1 MTIGGSDMD
10 AVNPRHY
17 QDHPVFSGECW
28 EVAQF
33 CDFATGNAIK
43 YLWRCGRKDDTA
55 QELNKAL
62 WYVSQLPAP
71 NISIIPQ
78 AVVDRLDAEATP
90 FLEDHES
97 DVLWL
102 TVAAIMYLVRRQHQ
116 DAADLV
122 NLAIRRVS

>member
-1 MTIGGSDMD
+1 MTGGSDMD
-10 AVNPRHY
+10 AINPSHY

-33 CDFATGNAIK
+33 CDFATGNALK
-43 YLWRCGRKDDTA
+43 YVWRAGRKDDTA
-55 QELNKAL
+55 QDLNKAM
-62 WYVSQLPAP
+62 WYIQQLPAP
-71 NISIIPQ
+71 CTPIIPQ
-78 AVVDRLDAEATP
+78 SVVERLNAEATP

-102 TVAAIMYLVRRQHQ
+102 TVAAIMHIVRRHHQ

-122 NLAIRRVS
+122 NLAIGRVS

>member
-1 MTIGGSDMD
+1 MHSS
-10 AVNPRHY
+10 VSPLYY
-17 QDHPVFSGECW
+17 QDHQVFSGECW

-33 CDFATGNAIK
+33 CDFATGNALK

-55 QELNKAL
+55 QDLSKAL
-62 WYVSQLPAP
+62 WYIRQLPAP
-71 NISIIPQ
+71 CTPIVPQ
-78 AVVDRLDAEATP
+78 SVVDRLTAEAAP

-102 TVAAIMYLVRRQHQ
+102 TVAAIMHLVRRQHQ

>member
-1 MTIGGSDMD
+1 MD
-10 AVNPRHY
+10 VINPSHY

-28 EVAQF
+28 EVMQF
-33 CDFATGNAIK
+33 CDAATGNACK

-55 QELNKAL
+55 QDLRKAL
-62 WYVSQLPAP
+62 WYIQQLPAP
-71 NISIIPQ
+71 CAPIIPQ
-78 AVVDRLDAEATP
+78 SVVDRLDAEATP

-102 TVAAIMYLVRRQHQ
+102 TVAAIMHLVRRQHQ
-116 DAADLV
+116 DAADLI